1 MEVGSLFNSGILGQS
16 FNWWIGQIADDST
29 WRENIN
35 SGKFE
40 DKEAVPGWGYRYKVS
55 IMGMHGQSI
64 DTIKSEELPFAT
76 VMYSTT
82 SGGGQAGAFATP
94 ALRQGNVVFGFF
106 MDGAQEQVPVIMGVL
121 GNNLQTPLQ
130 TKTELTGGV
139 RYAGISGYAEPQK
152 PKKEAKENVPQR
164 DMGISKPVSKE
175 QGIEKAALGAM
186 GNLAKQASNLSSAA
200 SSSLSELRARTAAR
214 NNTVWNRVG
223 DLVTDPDAL
232 AELAA
237 ERRIGLPGLGGG
249 GGGTNSLTEQAKT
262 KTIRTYIG
270 DGLQELVGRT
280 PARLRRDDQY
290 E

>member
-1 MEVGSLFNSGILGQS
+1 MEVGSLFNSGVLGQS

-35 SGKFE
+35 AGKFE
-40 DKEAVPGWGYRYKVS
+40 DKEGVPGWGYRYKVR
-55 IMGMHGQSI
+55 IMGIHDQSI
-64 DTIKSEELPFAT
+64 ETLESEQLPWAT
-76 VMYSTT
+76 VMYPTT
-82 SGGGQAGAFATP
+82 TGGGQQGAMATP
-94 ALRQGNVVFGFF
+94 ALRQGNFVFGFF
-106 MDGAQEQVPVIMGVL
+106 MDGGQEQVPVIMGVM

-130 TKTELTGGV
+130 TKTGVSGGIA
-139 RYAGISGYAEPQK
+139 YAGMSGYAEGK
-152 PKKEAKENVPQR
+152 VPKKEAKESVPDS

-214 NNTVWNRVG
+214 NNTVGNRVG

-237 ERRIGLPGLGGG
+237 ERRIG
-249 GGGTNSLTEQAKT
+249 
-262 KTIRTYIG
+262 R
-270 DGLQELVGRT
+270 
-280 PARLRRDDQY
+280 
-290 E
+290 